1 MTTFAEYAAQ
11 TESEKVVLATINSIK
26 QYKLFTLHSG
36 SVYKKTVSYF
46 VDAVQQGTSYYTKA
60 TSTTLSAS
68 QFYYDINA
76 GILYIRTSDSSDP
89 VTKEIFVTHKHFY
102 SSKPVILP
110 YDLSTGSD
118 VEWDGRI
125 SDIGELTLEVDAENT
140 GIAVESDS
148 SLKLLNQDGHFDSLF
163 DTHIWENQEAKF
175 YAWSPS
181 IAVTEAKLIYDGLI
195 NNKTFSTK
203 EVGFTLKDLLFKLR
217 STITHTV
224 FSSTDGTVDDDKIG
238 KPKPIIIGR
247 ASKHKCVGIDKVL
260 SGFAYTPSAVQ
271 GSADRNLLT
280 GTMGGTSGTAAITG
294 VGTTFTTQISNG
306 EKIRF
311 FMGSLEYNYTVQTV
325 NSNTSI
331 TLTGNLSATLTNAT
345 ARNMDVKNNI
355 VTGTGTAFKT
365 IFSPED
371 KIIVSVNGTEYKYGI
386 ESVDSDTQLTLSDEV
401 KVTFNALTSKCEPAI
416 NYRGMNRYWQ
426 ISGHP
431 LRTYT
436 TTVSTVID
444 SQWLDL
450 TAIGEIEY
458 GDIVRINGYQYTVAQ
473 VSLNKIRL
481 NQVAFAPISASD
493 SVEKVAVFKAYYGP
507 NELVYSRDYT
517 LGSLSDGSVTLELNS
532 LAEFNVTSSI
542 TFTTSNLIFT
552 NSSASVTCSDGTL
565 DLSEI
570 FKPRD
575 WLKPKSVTFSVWY
588 EVLQVS
594 ATTITLRTNYTD
606 VSYTGVSD
614 YKRPEYIGDDSLICV
629 DCIGLEHNSAW
640 VKTPSQA
647 VAYILDSIG
656 VDNIN
661 AATFAA
667 ALDDCPYTLSL
678 IYSDNSV
685 KSARDMITDINKS
698 CFGSLYLNSAFE
710 FCFSVLNADQ
720 DETVEELTD
729 SDILSFSVSSK
740 QQIVNS
746 LNLEYGPTTNLLNG
760 ESYFQKETISSDFV
774 DKTSKIQNPMTLR
787 VSLFNQAEAQNIANR
802 MLLFR
807 SSTQTTVTVKSK
819 LNLFLKSIND
829 RMYLSLDR
837 LFKRFGS
844 NIRKKVGIISK
855 ITKNETEC
863 SASFQDLGRIIGK
876 VACIAPNA
884 TPDFD
889 SATDLNLT
897 QWGYI
902 VDNNTETPAD
912 DTEDELGN
920 NLIG

>member
-1 MTTFAEYAAQ
+1 MTTFAEYAAK

-26 QYKLFTLHSG
+26 QAKIFAVHSG
-36 SVYKKTVSYF
+36 DVYKQPVDFF
-46 VDAVQQGTSYYTKA
+46 VDKVFEGTTEYTKE
-60 TSTTLSAS
+60 TSTTLGVSE
-68 QFYYDINA
+68 FYYDISS
-76 GILYIRTSDSSDP
+76 GILYLRTSDSSDP
-89 VTKEIFVTHKHFY
+89 VTKEIFVTYKHFF

-110 YDLSTGSD
+110 YDLSTGAE

-125 SDIGELTLEVDAENT
+125 SDIGELNAEVDSENT
-140 GIAVESDS
+140 GISVESDS
-148 SLKLLNQDGHFDSLF
+148 SIKLLNQDGYFDSYF

-195 NNKTFSTK
+195 NNKTFSSK
-203 EVGFTLKDLLFKLR
+203 EIGFTLKDLLFKLR

-224 FSSTDGTVDDDKIG
+224 FTTDDGTVDEDNLG
-238 KPKPIIIGR
+238 KPKPIVIGR

-260 SGFAYTPSAVQ
+260 EGFAYTPSAVQ

-280 GTMGGTSGTAAITG
+280 GVMGGTSGTATITG

-306 EKIRF
+306 QKIRF
-311 FMGSLEYNYTVQTV
+311 YMGSFEYNFTVQTV
-325 NSNTSI
+325 GSNTSL
-331 TLTGNLSATLTNAT
+331 TLTQNLGTTLTNAA

-371 KIIVSVNGTEYKYGI
+371 KIVASVNGTEYKYGI
-386 ESVDSDTQLTLSDEV
+386 ESVDSDTQLTLSDEI
-401 KVTFNALTSKCEPAI
+401 KETFNVLTSKCEPSI
-416 NYRGMNRYWQ
+416 NYRGMNRLWQ
-426 ISGHP
+426 IAGHP

-436 TTVSTVID
+436 TTVTTVID
-444 SQWLDL
+444 SQWLEL
-450 TAIGEIEY
+450 ANIGEIEY
-458 GDIVRINGYQYTVAQ
+458 GDIVRINGYQYTVDQ
-473 VSLNKIRL
+473 VSFSKIKL
-481 NQVAFAPISASD
+481 NQAAFAAISTSD
-493 SVEKVAVFKAYYGP
+493 DVEKIAVFKAYYGP

-517 LGSLSDGSVTLELNS
+517 IGSLADGSVTLELNS
-532 LAEFNVTSSI
+532 LAEFNVVSPI
-542 TFTTSNLIFT
+542 TFTTSSLIFT
-552 NSSASVTCSDGTL
+552 NGSASVTCSDNTL
-565 DLSEI
+565 KLNEI

-575 WLKPKSVTFSVWY
+575 WLKPKTVTISVWY

-594 ATTITLRTNYTD
+594 ETTITLRTNYADAT
-606 VSYTGVSD
+606 YTGVSD
-614 YKRPEYIGDDSLICV
+614 YKRPDYIGDDSLICV
-629 DCIGLEHNSAW
+629 DCIGVEHNSAW

-647 VAYILDSIG
+647 VEYILDSIG
-656 VDNIN
+656 ITNLN
-661 AATFAA
+661 AAKFAA
-667 ALDDCPYTLSL
+667 ALDDCPYTMSL
-678 IYSDNSV
+678 IYLSDKV
-685 KSARDMITDINKS
+685 PSARDMISDINKS

-720 DETVEELTD
+720 DEAVEELTD
-729 SDILSFSVSSK
+729 SDIIGFSVSSK
-740 QQIVNS
+740 QQIINEV
-746 LNLEYGPTTNLLNG
+746 NLEYGPTTNLLNG
-760 ESYFQKETISSDFV
+760 ESFFQKETIASEYV
-774 DKTSKIQNPMTLR
+774 NKTSKIQNPLALR
-787 VSLFNQAEAQNIANR
+787 VNLFNQSEAQNIARR

-807 SSTQTTVTVKSK
+807 ASTQTSVTVKSK

-863 SASFQDLGRIIGK
+863 SATFQDLGKIIGK

-889 SATDLNLT
+889 ASTDLNLT

-902 VDNNTETPAD
+902 VDNNSETPAD
-912 DTEDELGN
+912 DTENELGN